1 MKNAF
6 EILFN
11 NPFVF
16 QIQIRANEK
25 ALEEMQTSNYAL
37 AERLESVYRSMSLSP
52 SGNGGNVSLLN
63 EMEMSDSE
71 KSLNASRRPFSQIDE
86 DEDHVEC
93 DNPDILIN
101 NEPTSEVSS
110 KLGSSY
116 SKSSKFQFYQSI
128 SKLDS

>member
-1 MKNAF
+1 
-6 EILFN
+6 
-11 NPFVF
+11 
-16 QIQIRANEK
+16 
-25 ALEEMQTSNYAL
+25 MQTSNYAL

-101 NEPTSEVSS
+101 NEPTSEVSQI
-110 KLGSSY
+110 LGSGY
-116 SKSSKFQFYQSI
+116 SKSTKFRIFQSI
-128 SKLDS
+128 LKLDSWY

>member
-1 MKNAF
+1 M
-6 EILFN
+6 N
-11 NPFVF
+11 NLVQF
-16 QIQIRANEK
+16 QIRANEK

-52 SGNGGNVSLLN
+52 SAGNTGNVSLLN

-93 DNPDILIN
+93 DNPEIMIN
-101 NEPTSEVSS
+101 NEPASEVS
-110 KLGSSY
+110 
-116 SKSSKFQFYQSI
+116 
-128 SKLDS
+128 

>member
-1 MKNAF
+1 
-6 EILFN
+6 
-11 NPFVF
+11 
-16 QIQIRANEK
+16 
-25 ALEEMQTSNYAL
+25 MQTSNYAL

-93 DNPDILIN
+93 DNPDIHIN
-101 NEPTSEVSS
+101 NEPMSEVSIKNLVNVKWK
-110 KLGSSY
+110 KLR
-116 SKSSKFQFYQSI
+116 KWDLLELTKTFFMVPRELH
-128 SKLDS
+128 KLLVELCIP

>member
-1 MKNAF
+1 M
-6 EILFN
+6 L
-11 NPFVF
+11 
-16 QIQIRANEK
+16 QIRTNEK

-110 KLGSSY
+110 KLGSGY
-116 SKSSKFQFYQSI
+116 SKSSKFQFFQSI
-128 SKLDS
+128 SKLDSWY

>member
-1 MKNAF
+1 
-6 EILFN
+6 
-11 NPFVF
+11 
-16 QIQIRANEK
+16 
-25 ALEEMQTSNYAL
+25 MQTSNYAL

-93 DNPDILIN
+93 DNPDIHIN
-101 NEPTSEVSS
+101 NEPMSEVSFKNWIFRLFS
-110 KLGSSY
+110 WNYCKCEV
-116 SKSSKFQFYQSI
+116 I
-128 SKLDS
+128 ET